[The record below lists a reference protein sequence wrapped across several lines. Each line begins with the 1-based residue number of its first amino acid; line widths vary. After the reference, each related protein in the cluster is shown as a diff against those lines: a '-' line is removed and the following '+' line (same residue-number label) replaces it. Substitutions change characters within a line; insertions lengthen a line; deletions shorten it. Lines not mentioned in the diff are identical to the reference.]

1 MQRSGSGWFETL
13 LNSHMNVSSNGEIF
27 SHKHRRENASSI
39 LRTLDTVYN
48 LDFFTSASKNHCSAA
63 VGFKWM
69 LNQVLTFCYLK
80 TVPCHALDSIFGKLV
95 GRHEY
100 IV

>member
-1 MQRSGSGWFETL
+1 
-13 LNSHMNVSSNGEIF
+13 MNVSSNGEIF
-27 SHKHRRENASSI
+27 SVKYRRENASSI

-69 LNQVLTFCYLK
+69 LNQVITFVTLK
-80 TVPCHALDSIFGKLV
+80 LSLVILQILYFG
-95 GRHEY
+95 
-100 IV
+100 